1 MNLQIIIESVMV
13 KTRYNFF
20 NYKNVLKL
28 YFYNLIIMLL
38 KKRPGNDGN
47 NTNTI
52 LNKKIK
58 YDYEEEEEECLEED
72 GEEVGSS
79 DGEEERS
86 SDGTYDYEDSFID
99 DEEEE
104 EWKDGE
110 EESSIGESSEGEEGW
125 EGDVEGALDGGGE
138 ETLQQEG
145 EDCDINNEFN
155 RVYNKSGMT
164 NTSKSYFKSLNRSSK
179 IEILKKIKEIKGS
192 CNDKPKLMKVL
203 DWNTS
208 TNNKA
213 NVLNKLNMCEHMEN
227 TNEYYK
233 LNNWINQ
240 IMKVPFGQYIE
251 PVITKDSPIEE
262 ISNYIK
268 DVKNKFD
275 DVIYGHEQSK
285 EQLIKILAQT
295 ISNPEEGG
303 NVFALQGP
311 PGVGKTALIQEGIA
325 KALNRPYTFISLGG
339 TKGASFLEGHE
350 YTYEGSNNG
359 RIIDALIETKCMNPI
374 IYFDELDKISETFEG
389 KDVINVLM
397 HITDV
402 TQNKHF
408 NDKYFGS
415 IDFDL
420 SKCILIFSFN
430 DESKVCHILRDRMKI
445 INVKSYK
452 VGDKINIANN
462 FIIPKLLKSINF
474 DNDYKVIFPEEVLKF
489 IIESYTHE
497 GGVRKFKEILYDIL
511 LEVNLRRLRDYK
523 KPMKNISNT
532 INLII
537 TKELVEKD
545 FLKKKNKIQLININ
559 KEPTIGCV
567 NGLWAN
573 CEGIGGLIPIECK
586 WKPSDEKFKL
596 ELTGMQ
602 GDVMKESMSIA
613 LTVATNILPIV
624 NKNELYKSLDKTFN
638 KGIHIHCPDGSTPK
652 DGPSAGCAITVSL
665 VSLFTK
671 IPVKNNV
678 AMTGEINLKGE
689 VTAIGGLEEKL
700 EGAKSAGATIV
711 LCPYENIDTYNDIIE
726 KNKTLINKNFNVMF
740 IKNIWEALDI
750 ALTNRLNMVKF

>member
-1 MNLQIIIESVMV
+1 
-13 KTRYNFF
+13 
-20 NYKNVLKL
+20 
-28 YFYNLIIMLL
+28 MLL
-38 KKRPGNDGN
+38 KKRPGNNGN
-47 NTNTI
+47 NTKTI

-58 YDYEEEEEECLEED
+58 YNDIILGEVCD
-72 GEEVGSS
+72 GDGDGDGVGEGDGDGDGSS
-79 DGEEERS
+79 V
-86 SDGTYDYEDSFID
+86 GTYDYEDSFID
-99 DEEEE
+99 DDGGSDEEGDNDNDSDDTE
-104 EWKDGE
+104 EWKEDD
-110 EESSIGESSEGEEGW
+110 SA
-125 EGDVEGALDGGGE
+125 GDEDYSAGDEDDSA
-138 ETLQQEG
+138 G

-155 RVYNKSGMT
+155 SVYNKSGMT
-164 NTSKSYFKSLNRSSK
+164 STSNGYFKSLNRSSK

-192 CNDKPKLMKVL
+192 CDDKPKLKKVL
-203 DWNTS
+203 DWNT
-208 TNNKA
+208 TNNNKA

-251 PVITKDSPIEE
+251 PVITNDSPIEE

-325 KALNRPYTFISLGG
+325 KALNRPYAFISLGG

-402 TQNKHF
+402 TQNKHY

-430 DESKVCHILRDRMKI
+430 DQSKVCRILRDRMKI

-452 VGDKINIANN
+452 IGDKINIANN

-474 DNDYKVIFPEEVLKF
+474 DNDYKITFPEEVLKF

-511 LEVNLRRLRDYK
+511 LEVNLRKLRDYK
-523 KPMKNISNT
+523 KPMIDISNT

-537 TKELVEKD
+537 TKELVEND
-545 FLKKKNKIQLININ
+545 FLKNKNKIQIININ
-559 KEPTIGCV
+559 NEPTIGCV

-613 LTVATNILPIV
+613 LTVATNILPTV

-671 IPVKNNV
+671 VPVKNNV

-711 LCPYENIDTYNDIIE
+711 LCPYENIDTFNDIIE
-726 KNKTLINKNFNVMF
+726 KNKTLINNNFNVMF

-750 ALTNRLNMVKF
+750 ALINRLNMVKF

>member
-1 MNLQIIIESVMV
+1 MV
-13 KTRYNFF
+13 KNHYNFC

-38 KKRPGNDGN
+38 KKRPSNDGN
-47 NTNTI
+47 NTKTI
-52 LNKKIK
+52 TNKKIK
-58 YDYEEEEEECLEED
+58 YKEEEEEGYEGGED
-72 GEEVGSS
+72 DGGED
-79 DGEEERS
+79 DG

-99 DEEEE
+99 DESDEEDE
-104 EWKDGE
+104 LKDG
-110 EESSIGESSEGEEGW
+110 
-125 EGDVEGALDGGGE
+125 
-138 ETLQQEG
+138 EG

-155 RVYNKSGMT
+155 SVYNKSGMT
-164 NTSKSYFKSLNRSSK
+164 NTSKSYFKSLNRNSK
-179 IEILKKIKEIKGS
+179 IEILNKIKEIKGS
-192 CNDKPKLMKVL
+192 YNDKPKLMRVL
-203 DWNTS
+203 DWNT
-208 TNNKA
+208 TTTNKA
-213 NVLNKLNMCEHMEN
+213 NVLNKLNMCENMES

-240 IMKVPFGQYIE
+240 IMKVPFGKYVE

-268 DVKNKFD
+268 DVKKKFD

-325 KALNRPYTFISLGG
+325 KALNRPYAFISLGG

-359 RIIDALIETKCMNPI
+359 RIIDSLIETKCMNPI

-415 IDFDL
+415 IEFDL

-452 VGDKINIANN
+452 IGDKINIANN

-474 DNDYKVIFPEEVLKF
+474 DNNYNITFPEEVLKF

-511 LEVNLRRLRDYK
+511 LEINLRRLRDYK
-523 KPMKNISNT
+523 KSINT

-545 FLKKKNKIQLININ
+545 FLKNKNKIQLININ
-559 KEPTIGCV
+559 QEPKIGCV

-613 LTVATNILPIV
+613 LTVATNILPLV
-624 NKNELYKSLDKTFN
+624 NKNELYKNLDKTFN

-671 IPVKNNV
+671 VPVKNNV

-711 LCPYENIDTYNDIIE
+711 LCPYENIDTFNDIIE
-726 KNKTLINKNFNVMF
+726 KNKTLINNNFNVMF
-740 IKNIWEALDI
+740 IKNIWDALDI
-750 ALTNRLNMVKF
+750 ALTNKLNMVKF

>member
-1 MNLQIIIESVMV
+1 
-13 KTRYNFF
+13 
-20 NYKNVLKL
+20 
-28 YFYNLIIMLL
+28 MLL
-38 KKRPGNDGN
+38 KKRPSEDVN
-47 NTNTI
+47 NTKTI
-52 LNKKIK
+52 TNKKKK
-58 YDYEEEEEECLEED
+58 YEKKEEYINDEEEGYSDDGSE
-72 GEEVGSS
+72 GEEYID
-79 DGEEERS
+79 DGEEEYS
-86 SDGTYDYEDSFID
+86 DEGSDGSYDYEDSFID
-99 DEEEE
+99 DEE
-104 EWKDGE
+104 DGE
-110 EESSIGESSEGEEGW
+110 GSSGGEEGDD
-125 EGDVEGALDGGGE
+125 GDKDI
-138 ETLQQEG
+138 
-145 EDCDINNEFN
+145 DINNEFIK
-155 RVYNKSGMT
+155 VYNKNGMT
-164 NTSKSYFKSLNRSSK
+164 STSKGYFKSLNRTSK
-179 IEILKKIKEIKGS
+179 MEVLKKIKEIKGS
-192 CNDKPKLMKVL
+192 CDDKSKLMKVL
-203 DWNTS
+203 DWNT
-208 TNNKA
+208 TNNNKA
-213 NVLNKLNMCEHMEN
+213 IVLNKLNMCEYMEN

-240 IMKVPFGQYIE
+240 IMKVPFGNYIE
-251 PVITKDSPIEE
+251 PVITKDSPINE

-275 DVIYGHEQSK
+275 EVIYGHEQSK
-285 EQLIKILAQT
+285 DQLIKILAQT
-295 ISNPEEGG
+295 ISNPDEGG

-325 KALNRPYTFISLGG
+325 KALNRPYAFISLGG

-359 RIIDALIETKCMNPI
+359 RIIDTLIETKCMNPI

-397 HITDV
+397 HITDT

-445 INVKSYK
+445 INVNSYK
-452 VGDKINIANN
+452 ISDKINIANN

-474 DNDYKVIFPEEVLKF
+474 DNDYKVVFPEQVLKF
-489 IIESYTHE
+489 IIETYTHE

-523 KPMKNISNT
+523 IPMTNVNNVNNVNNAV
-532 INLII
+532 NLII
-537 TKELVEKD
+537 TKELIETD
-545 FLKKKNKIQLININ
+545 YLKKKQKIQLISIN
-559 KEPTIGCV
+559 KTPMIGCV

-573 CEGIGGLIPIECK
+573 CDGIGGLIPIECK

-613 LTVATNILPIV
+613 LTVATNILSIK
-624 NKNELYKSLDKTFN
+624 NRNELYKSLDKTFN

-671 IPVKNNV
+671 IPVKNDI
-678 AMTGEINLKGE
+678 ALTGEINLKGE

-700 EGAKSAGATIV
+700 EGAKSAGAVLV
-711 LCPYENIDTYNDIIE
+711 LCPYENINTFNDIIE
-726 KNKTLINKNFNVMF
+726 KNKTLINSNFNVMF

-750 ALTNRLNMVKF
+750 MLTTNKF